1 MFLEYISSVMQ
12 KQINSSLSQK
22 IQKNIMQKET
32 KQKPIHWHEDNISII
47 QNPALEKFEDI
58 SKIFIQIVSFIG

>member
-1 MFLEYISSVMQ
+1 MFLEYISSVME

-22 IQKNIMQKET
+22 IQKTILQKET

-47 QNPALEKFEDI
+47 QNPSSEKFEDI
-58 SKIFIQIVSFIG
+58 SKISIEIVPFID